1 MSRQRGRAGT
11 HTTLIE
17 AAVPVV
23 EALEKIGRVS
33 RGMIKGGIHA
43 RTHAVKIIKLPGGLR
58 ATVVSKGSCQ
68 ELHVYGVTV
77 AQAAQAL
84 ENAALVGYKINLP
97 KC

>member
-23 EALEKIGRVS
+23 VALEKLGRVS
-33 RGMIKGGIHA
+33 RGIIKGGIRA
-43 RTHAVKIIKLPGGLR
+43 RSHAVKVLKLRSGLR
-58 ATVVSKGSCQ
+58 VTVVSMGSCQ
-68 ELHVYGVTV
+68 ELHVYDVTL

-84 ENAALVGYKINLP
+84 ESPVFAGYKINLP
-97 KC
+97 VC